1 MSRLPN
7 FKIDNDVFGK
17 KGESL
22 FESYAKRKKYMILD
36 VTEDKNFQDKDIDF
50 IIILNP
56 EYNAERILAENL
68 FTKYSSHKDNWVTV
82 EVKTDTRTFGTRNLV
97 YEVLSHDNPGCLA
110 RSVAD
115 FIFYVAVNDDATQIY
130 EAWMVNLK
138 KWRTWI
144 RETSPRLNSEDAKTL
159 PIRIHNFNTYGDACL
174 NFLCNVEEL
183 VKQKIA
189 VKINLEDESRT

>member
-22 FESYAKRKKYMILD
+22 FESYATRKKYTIVN
-36 VTEDKNFQDKDIDF
+36 VTEDKNFQDKDIDY

-56 EYNAERILAENL
+56 EYNIERILGENL
-68 FTKYSSHKDNWVTV
+68 FTKYSAHKDDWVSV
-82 EVKTDTRTFGTRNLV
+82 EVKTDTRTNATRNLV

-130 EAWMVNLK
+130 SAWMVNLK
-138 KWRTWI
+138 RWRTWL
-144 RETSPRLNSEDAKTL
+144 REVSPELNKEDAKNL
-159 PIRIHNFNTYGDACL
+159 PVRLHNFNTYGDACL
-174 NFLCNVEEL
+174 NFLCNVDVL
-183 VKQKIA
+183 VDKGIA
-189 VKINLEDESRT
+189 VKINI

>member
-22 FESYAKRKKYMILD
+22 FESYAKRKKYTIIN

-56 EYNAERILAENL
+56 EYSIERILNENL
-68 FTKYSSHKDNWVTV
+68 FTKYSSHKDDWVSV
-82 EVKTDTRTFGTRNLV
+82 EVKTDTRTNGTRNLV
-97 YEVLSHDNPGCLA
+97 YEVVSHDNPGCLA

-115 FIFYVAVNDDATQIY
+115 FIFYAAVNDDATQIY
-130 EAWMVNLK
+130 DAWIINLK
-138 KWRTWI
+138 KWRTWL
-144 RETSPRLNSEDAKTL
+144 REISPELNKEDAKNL
-159 PIRIHNFNTYGDACL
+159 PVRLHNFNTYGDACL
-174 NFLCNVEEL
+174 NFLCNVDAL
-183 VKQKIA
+183 VDKRIA
-189 VKINLEDESRT
+189 VKINL